1 MKPQKLILVALLL
14 WFNFQLS
21 SQDKTVRFETRIEK
35 DGKGTGSANVNVLQN
50 GKPFRTVVT
59 GDDGKLKLD
68 LPFGFNYQIVVS
80 KPQLCT
86 KKFEVSTIGIP
97 EDSREMAFKVDG
109 ISLFELQKG
118 IDYSVL
124 NQTLLKVNYNAGTQN
139 MDYDEAYFNQ
149 IQGALAQ
156 LKELERS
163 AIQKAKEK
171 EASYQNAIKNGDKQF
186 QKKEWQVALSSY
198 QEATS
203 IKPEESYPK
212 EQIAN
217 INKLIAEA
225 DAKAKAEAEAKAK
238 AEAERLAKEKAD
250 ADAKA
255 KADADKLAKAKAD
268 ADAKAKADADAK
280 AKADAEA
287 KAMAEAERLAK
298 EKADADAKA
307 KADAEAKAKAD
318 ADKLAKE
325 KADADA
331 KTKADADAKAKA
343 EADKLAKEKADADAK
358 AKAEADKLAKNK
370 AAADAKAKAEAD
382 KLAKEQ
388 FELEEARKKEALAL
402 KKKEEEERRK
412 IEEKENKYKAAISK
426 GDEAFNKRDWTAAKS
441 NYNEA
446 LIIKP
451 NDAYATSKLKEIE
464 SNLKNV
470 VKQGEIKDNTKGTIL
485 PTLGGNPAEEK
496 YKTAIKNADEQ
507 FKLKAY
513 KGAKKF
519 YEEALLH
526 KGGDMYAKSK
536 LIECEKLIN
545 SDQNQSV
552 NDRIAKLL
560 AKYPPGVTE
569 ETINGQGVVI
579 IQRVVVKDKLA
590 WVYQK
595 KIFNWGGITCFRDET
610 VITESTY
617 EIETQP

>member
-1 MKPQKLILVALLL
+1 
-14 WFNFQLS
+14 
-21 SQDKTVRFETRIEK
+21 
-35 DGKGTGSANVNVLQN
+35 
-50 GKPFRTVVT
+50 
-59 GDDGKLKLD
+59 
-68 LPFGFNYQIVVS
+68 
-80 KPQLCT
+80 
-86 KKFEVSTIGIP
+86 
-97 EDSREMAFKVDG
+97 
-109 ISLFELQKG
+109 
-118 IDYSVL
+118 
-124 NQTLLKVNYNAGTQN
+124 
-139 MDYDEAYFNQ
+139 
-149 IQGALAQ
+149 
-156 LKELERS
+156 
-163 AIQKAKEK
+163 
-171 EASYQNAIKNGDKQF
+171 
-186 QKKEWQVALSSY
+186 
-198 QEATS
+198 
-203 IKPEESYPK
+203 
-212 EQIAN
+212 
-217 INKLIAEA
+217 
-225 DAKAKAEAEAKAK
+225 
-238 AEAERLAKEKAD
+238 
-250 ADAKA
+250 
-255 KADADKLAKAKAD
+255 
-268 ADAKAKADADAK
+268 
-280 AKADAEA
+280 
-287 KAMAEAERLAK
+287 MAEAERLAK

>member
-250 ADAKA
+250 AEAKA
-255 KADADKLAKAKAD
+255 KAEAERLAKE
-268 ADAKAKADADAK
+268 
-280 AKADAEA
+280 KADAEA
-287 KAMAEAERLAK
+287 KAKAEAERLAKEKADAEAKAKAEAERLAK

-307 KADAEAKAKAD
+307 KAEAER
-318 ADKLAKE
+318 
-325 KADADA
+325 
-331 KTKADADAKAKA
+331 
-343 EADKLAKEKADADAK
+343 LAKEKADADAK
-358 AKAEADKLAKNK
+358 AKAEAERLAKEK
-370 AAADAKAKAEAD
+370 ADADAKAKAEAER
-382 KLAKEQ
+382 LAKE
-388 FELEEARKKEALAL
+388 
-402 KKKEEEERRK
+402 
-412 IEEKENKYKAAISK
+412 KADA
-426 GDEAFNKRDWTAAKS
+426 DAK
-441 NYNEA
+441 
-446 LIIKP
+446 
-451 NDAYATSKLKEIE
+451 
-464 SNLKNV
+464 
-470 VKQGEIKDNTKGTIL
+470 
-485 PTLGGNPAEEK
+485 
-496 YKTAIKNADEQ
+496 
-507 FKLKAY
+507 
-513 KGAKKF
+513 
-519 YEEALLH
+519 
-526 KGGDMYAKSK
+526 
-536 LIECEKLIN
+536 
-545 SDQNQSV
+545 
-552 NDRIAKLL
+552 
-560 AKYPPGVTE
+560 
-569 ETINGQGVVI
+569 
-579 IQRVVVKDKLA
+579 
-590 WVYQK
+590 
-595 KIFNWGGITCFRDET
+595 
-610 VITESTY
+610 
-617 EIETQP
+617 